1 MKSVKITNI
10 MKRPELEKTLKE
22 LGYDDAQMADILKAV
37 KDELDPETKPDK
49 DPDEDEEKIEKYKK
63 ENDVLKKA
71 LEVARL
77 APQKDTKF
85 DDLSERFEKAISTV
99 ESLTESV
106 DELRDINKSLEGRI
120 EELGSQPMGPR
131 AMKMSSV
138 IEKSL
143 SGEEI
148 LGEDQRLTLSVSNDR
163 QLIEKAMGDIID
175 GMGESTLKT
184 SYEDSLMR
192 LNSAGV
198 SPANEVAQDMF
209 KKGFRLTK

>member
-77 APQKDTKF
+77 APQRDTKF
-85 DDLSERFEKAISTV
+85 DDLSERFEKAISTI

-106 DELRDINKSLEGRI
+106 GELRDINKSLESRI

-175 GMGESTLKT
+175 GMGESALKT

>member
-1 MKSVKITNI
+1 
-10 MKRPELEKTLKE
+10 MKRLELEKTLKE
-22 LGYDDAQMADILKAV
+22 LGYDEAQMADILKAV
-37 KDELDPETKPDK
+37 EDELGPETKPK
-49 DPDEDEEKIEKYKK
+49 KKEEDPDDDEEIEKYKK

-71 LEVARL
+71 LEAARL
-77 APQKDTKF
+77 TPQRDTRF
-85 DDLSERFEKAISTV
+85 EDLSERFEKAIGNV
-99 ESLTESV
+99 EALTESV

-148 LGEDQRLTLSVSNDR
+148 LDGDQRLTLSVSNDR

-175 GMGESTLKT
+175 RMGEGDLKI
-184 SYEDSLMR
+184 SYENSLMK

>member
-10 MKRPELEKTLKE
+10 MKRLELENTLKE

-77 APQKDTKF
+77 APQKGTKF

-106 DELRDINKSLEGRI
+106 GELRDINKSLESRI
-120 EELGSQPMGPR
+120 EELGSQPIGPR

>member
-1 MKSVKITNI
+1 
-10 MKRPELEKTLKE
+10 MKRLELENTLKE

-37 KDELDPETKPDK
+37 KDELDPETRSDK
-49 DPDEDEEKIEKYKK
+49 DLDEDEEKIEKYKK

-77 APQKDTKF
+77 APQKGTKF

-106 DELRDINKSLEGRI
+106 DELRDINKSLESRI
-120 EELGSQPMGPR
+120 EELGSQPMGSR

>member
-10 MKRPELEKTLKE
+10 MKRLELENTLKE

-37 KDELDPETKPDK
+37 KDELDPETRSDK
-49 DPDEDEEKIEKYKK
+49 DLDEDEEKIEKYKK

-77 APQKDTKF
+77 APQKGTKF

-106 DELRDINKSLEGRI
+106 DELRDINKSLESRI

>member
-22 LGYDDAQMADILKAV
+22 LGYDDTQMADILKAV

-77 APQKDTKF
+77 APQKGTKF

-106 DELRDINKSLEGRI
+106 DELRDINKSLESRI

>member
-1 MKSVKITNI
+1 MKSVKITNT
-10 MKRPELEKTLKE
+10 MKRLELENTLKE
-22 LGYDDAQMADILKAV
+22 LGYDDTQMADILKAV
-37 KDELDPETKPDK
+37 KDELDPETKSDK

-77 APQKDTKF
+77 APQKGTKF

-106 DELRDINKSLEGRI
+106 DELRDINKSLESRI
-120 EELGSQPMGPR
+120 EELGSQPIGPR

-175 GMGESTLKT
+175 GMGESALKT

>member
-1 MKSVKITNI
+1 
-10 MKRPELEKTLKE
+10 
-22 LGYDDAQMADILKAV
+22 MADILKAV

-77 APQKDTKF
+77 DPQKGTKF

-106 DELRDINKSLEGRI
+106 GELRDINKSLESRI
-120 EELGSQPMGPR
+120 EELGSQPIGPR

>member
-1 MKSVKITNI
+1 LKSVKITNI

-77 APQKDTKF
+77 APQRDTKF
-85 DDLSERFEKAISTV
+85 DDLSERFEKAISTI

-106 DELRDINKSLEGRI
+106 GELRDINKSLESRI

-175 GMGESTLKT
+175 GMGESALKT